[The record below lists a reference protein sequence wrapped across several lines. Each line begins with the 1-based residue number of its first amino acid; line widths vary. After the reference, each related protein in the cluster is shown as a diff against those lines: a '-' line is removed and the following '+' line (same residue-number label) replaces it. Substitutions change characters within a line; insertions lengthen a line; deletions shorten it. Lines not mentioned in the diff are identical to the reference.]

1 MTNITDSSKWVIA
14 TNDGITFTGVFKLEP
29 NLKFTTSNAHVF
41 TADTE
46 DELME
51 DVFVDPEREELGL
64 PYTEPQYVIANLTP
78 KPLP

>member
-1 MTNITDSSKWVIA
+1 MTNITNSSKWVMS
-14 TNDGITFTGVFKLEP
+14 TNDGITFSGVVKLP
-29 NLKFTTSNAHVF
+29 PDSHYSTDNAHVF

-46 DELME
+46 DDLME

>member
-1 MTNITDSSKWVIA
+1 MTNITNSSEWVIS
-14 TNDGITFTGVFKLEP
+14 TNDGVIFSGVVQLTP
-29 NLKFTTSNAHVF
+29 DSHHSTNHTYVF

-51 DVFVDPEREELGL
+51 KVFVSPEREELEL
-64 PYTEPQYVIANLTP
+64 PYTEPQYVIKNLTP